1 MSILNIPLDIV
12 IEGGQSNAEGSGIGP
27 VKSEFSPTNNI
38 LYLNA
43 EKEVK
48 TTEFGLDICYFN
60 KPFVIDIAKERK
72 INDNI
77 YGDLAL
83 TFSEEYVKN
92 GLLDSGRAV
101 LIVRGA
107 IGGTGFKKEQW
118 GLNDIVYKKMIEM
131 TDYALSLNKNNKII
145 AYFWHQGEHDAFE
158 GNSPENYHIQL
169 TNMLKDVRKRY
180 GEIPF
185 IAGDFCNEWKNKNL
199 SICKPIVSVI
209 RQVIKENE
217 KSGFVETRDLMSNNQ
232 RTGNGDDIHFCRESL
247 HLLGRRYFSE
257 WKSIIDKDF

>member
-27 VKSEFSPTNNI
+27 VKSEFAPTDNI

-145 AYFWHQGEHDAFE
+145 AYLWHQGEHDAFE

-247 HLLGRRYFSE
+247 HLLGRCYFSE

>member
-1 MSILNIPLDIV
+1 MSIFNIPFDIV

-27 VKSEFSPTNNI
+27 VKSDFVPTDKI

-48 TTEFGLDICYFN
+48 TNENGLDIRYFN
-60 KPFVIDIAKERK
+60 KPFLIDIAKERK
-72 INDNI
+72 LNDNI

-83 TFSEEYVKN
+83 TFSEEYVKK

-131 TDYALSLNKNNKII
+131 TDYALSLNKSNKII
-145 AYFWHQGEHDAFE
+145 AFLWHQGEHDAFE
-158 GNSPENYHIQL
+158 GNTPENYHIQL

-199 SICKPIVSVI
+199 TICEPIVSVI

-217 KSGFVETRDLMSNNQ
+217 KSRFVETSDLMSNNQ

-247 HLLGRRYFSE
+247 HLLGCRYFSE
-257 WKSIIDKDF
+257 WKSIADKDF